1 MKLDSNF
8 TSTNIQNFE
17 FERSIKMLEKELDTK
32 KKTISELSDQLS
44 ETKLELEM
52 KTKQHS
58 DMSQW
63 LQILSSNLT
72 NKLSGNAGKF
82 HEFYD

>member
-52 KTKQHS
+52 KTKQH
-58 DMSQW
+58 
-63 LQILSSNLT
+63 
-72 NKLSGNAGKF
+72 
-82 HEFYD
+82 